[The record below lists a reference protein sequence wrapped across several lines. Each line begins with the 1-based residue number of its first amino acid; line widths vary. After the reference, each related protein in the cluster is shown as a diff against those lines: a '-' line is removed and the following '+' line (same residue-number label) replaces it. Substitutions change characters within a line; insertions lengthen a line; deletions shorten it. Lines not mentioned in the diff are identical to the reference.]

1 MRRPYVSESGAVTM
15 GPERRHTCY
24 SRRRLHNLK
33 LLTKS
38 ETQLDSD
45 KETYRSHEPER
56 SRMNLRCTDLDPTF
70 QPLLKD
76 QTLHSDRQILCCTRM
91 RLSRPVDVNV
101 KLRNEYDGKEV
112 VAELVLAM
120 IVSQLAIPATIYRF
134 HFGQFL
140 GLSGSSA
147 LLLT

>member
-45 KETYRSHEPER
+45 KETYQSHETRALEDELTMYRLRPNVPTSSER
-56 SRMNLRCTDLDPTF
+56 PN
-70 QPLLKD
+70 
-76 QTLHSDRQILCCTRM
+76 
-91 RLSRPVDVNV
+91 
-101 KLRNEYDGKEV
+101 
-112 VAELVLAM
+112 
-120 IVSQLAIPATIYRF
+120 
-134 HFGQFL
+134 
-140 GLSGSSA
+140 SSFR
-147 LLLT
+147 